1 MYKIL
6 RTLIVLTFLGWPL
19 SPLSG
24 TIQTV
29 SAAPLLTV
37 SPSTA
42 APGDW
47 VQVSGS
53 GFTPFTG
60 TYGLL
65 QWDSTS
71 VDSAAIG
78 RSNQGN
84 DGSLVF
90 DVQVPPTA
98 SAGTHFFY
106 VRTVVRAGS
115 PENAQVNI
123 TVTNPGRKIALITG
137 SDAKTDDAFKA
148 LLDANGLLTTEI
160 KLSGIAAKTSFS
172 AYDEVLIAPDT
183 APASPGTWGTPAA
196 MTALAKFGK
205 PILGLGDG
213 GYYFFGNKQ
222 LYIGYGNGIHSS
234 STGII
239 QTTPSMPIY
248 HTPYAIP
255 NLQSTTLFTSTSAVV
270 EIYTPQIDS
279 SYFEFAQTSPSSP
292 NYYVL
297 MQEGRY
303 FLWGFDGSPS
313 TMTADGQH
321 LLINVVWYL
330 LYAMG
335 RDTLIV
341 SDLSRMQTAGSGFPS
356 VDVTDLNVHLT
367 TLVGRPYSQS
377 NMSAAWVD
385 LAVDA
390 PAIVGTDYIN
400 WASNMG
406 DVGLNNTLAH
416 DIDSFLENLKH
427 AVYPNLKYFILVGSQ
442 EIIPMYARAVDN
454 ADETSANLPAGYL
467 RNLYHSTAFGATLGH
482 YLTDSVYSDLSYIND
497 GWGADTTLMPEMSVG
512 RLVETPFQIN
522 ALIDTYLASNASMS
536 RANMVSI
543 ASDDYLDGA
552 TSAANA
558 MGSTADTGLI
568 QDGFLSSLVPTKL
581 NAKHGVVYIGGHGDY
596 NWMTTRKWDQGFM
609 AGSTTTQGD
618 TEELVNLDNAVIA
631 AAGCHNGVLFPDLTY
646 YSYDGTTNYG
656 EFPERLANK
665 HVGVYAA
672 ATGYTWITLSGSS
685 TNPAYTDYS
694 EKATSLFIQ
703 HLLNDGGTTAGKA
716 FQAAVKQYLND
727 RGVGSLDGGDRRAIS
742 ILTFYGF
749 PTYRFSGPIYYP
761 VFQKYAYSLAFLLNP
776 VLASA
781 SAPQAAATVT
791 LDVDNYIVNSD
802 GTVTI
807 AGADYSGDSSHPILP
822 VVTTGTTLPGAVSS
836 VVATLDTANSTF
848 VTLTNDIPA
857 VHAGS
862 SVATQIVFDTPP
874 LISYSGFYPTDTSLI
889 YSTTT
894 NPLGGGG
901 TELNF
906 GVVPVQYDHDTHT
919 TKIWTHMVFNIT
931 YNYTADAELSTT
943 DSDEDGLPDWWE
955 EAHGLD
961 PYSALGINGAAGD
974 PDKDGLTNQQ
984 EYLHGTDPMNPDTDR
999 DGFSDGFEVSQG
1011 TDPLNPGSV
1020 PQVVY
1025 LPIITH

>member
-1 MYKIL
+1 MNKFL
-6 RTLIVLTFLGWPL
+6 RTLMAFTCLAWLL

-24 TIQTV
+24 SIQNV
-29 SAAPLLTV
+29 FAAPLLTV

-47 VQVSGS
+47 VQVSGT
-53 GFTPFTG
+53 GFTPSLG

-71 VDSAAIG
+71 VDTVAIG
-78 RSNQGN
+78 RSNQGS

-90 DVQVPPTA
+90 NVQVPPTA
-98 SAGTHFFY
+98 TAGTHFFY
-106 VRTVVRAGS
+106 VRTVVRQGS
-115 PENAQVNI
+115 SENAQVDI
-123 TVTNPGRKIALITG
+123 TVTNSGHKIALITG
-137 SDAKTDDAFKA
+137 ADTKADDAFKA
-148 LLDANGLLTTEI
+148 LLDANGLPTTKI
-160 KLSGIAAKTSFS
+160 ALSSIATNTSFS
-172 AYDEVLIAPDT
+172 AYDEILIAPDT
-183 APASPGTWGTPAA
+183 APGGSNTWGTPAA

-205 PILGLGDG
+205 PILGLGNG
-213 GYYFFGNKQ
+213 GYYFFGNKG
-222 LYIGYGNGIHSS
+222 LYIGYSNGLHGS
-234 STGII
+234 STGIL

-255 NLQSTTLFTSTSAVV
+255 NAQGTTLFNSTSATV
-270 EIYTPQIDS
+270 EIYTPQKNS
-279 SYFEFAQTSPSSP
+279 SYFEFAQTSNSSP
-292 NYYVL
+292 SYYVL
-297 MQEGRY
+297 MQMGRY

-321 LLINVVWYL
+321 LLVNVVWYL
-330 LYAMG
+330 LYAMN

-341 SDLSRMQTAGSGFPS
+341 SDQSRMQTAGSGYPS
-356 VDVTDLNVHLT
+356 ADVTDLSLHLT
-367 TLVGRPYSQS
+367 TLVGRPYTQS
-377 NMSAAWVD
+377 NMKAAWVD
-385 LAVDA
+385 LAIDA
-390 PAIVGTDYIN
+390 PATVATDYTN

-406 DVGLNNTLAH
+406 DVGLNNTLAN
-416 DIDSFLENLKH
+416 DIDGFLENLKH

-467 RNLYHSTAFGATLGH
+467 RDLYHSTAFGATLGH
-482 YLTDSVYSDLSYIND
+482 YPTDSLYSDLSYIND
-497 GWGADTTLMPEMSVG
+497 GWGADKMLMPEMSVG
-512 RLVETPFQIN
+512 RLVETPTQIT
-522 ALIDTYLASNASMS
+522 ALIDTYLASHASMS
-536 RANMVSI
+536 RANLVSI
-543 ASDDYLDGA
+543 ASDDYMDGA

-558 MGSTADTGLI
+558 MGSSADTSLI

-609 AGSTTTQGD
+609 AGSTATQGD
-618 TEELVNLDNAVIA
+618 TEELTNLNNAVIA

-646 YSYDGTTNYG
+646 YNYNGTTNYG

-665 HVGVYAA
+665 HVGVYVA
-672 ATGYTWITLSGSS
+672 ATGYTWITISGNS
-685 TNPAYTDYS
+685 TNPAYTAYS
-694 EKATSLFIQ
+694 EKATSLFIS
-703 HLLNDGGTTAGKA
+703 HLLNDGGTTSGKA

-742 ILTFYGF
+742 IMTFYGF
-749 PTYRFSGPIYYP
+749 PTYRFSGLIYYP
-761 VFQKYAYSLAFLLNP
+761 IFPKYYYSLALLLNLG
-776 VLASA
+776 LAPA
-781 SAPQAAATVT
+781 NAPQASATAT
-791 LDVDNYIVNSD
+791 LDVNNYTVHSD

-836 VVATLDTANSTF
+836 VVATLDTANSTYI
-848 VTLTNDIPA
+848 TLTNDIPA

-862 SVATQIVFDTPP
+862 SVVGQIVFDTPP
-874 LISYSGFYPTDTSLI
+874 QITYSGFYPAEANLI

-906 GVVPVQYDHDTHT
+906 GIVPVQYDHDSHT

-931 YNYTADAELSTT
+931 YNYTADPELSAT
-943 DSDEDGLPDWWE
+943 DSDGDGMPDWWE

-961 PYSALGINGAAGD
+961 PYSALGNNGAAGD
-974 PDKDGLTNQQ
+974 PDNDGLTNLQ
-984 EYLHGTDPMNPDTDR
+984 EYQHGTDPMNPDTDR
-999 DGFSDGFEVSQG
+999 DGFSDGVEVSQG
-1011 TDPLNPGSV
+1011 SNPLNPGSV
-1020 PQVVY
+1020 PLVAY
-1025 LPIITH
+1025 LPIINH